1 MAWSANSFFRVDC
14 VVSCTL
20 IWDPIISLKR
30 SHALVNIN
38 HFPHFQIQKP
48 PNTWNAVRCIFIQIL
63 NSSRVGCGTSQSW
76 KAWTECSE
84 NTKTCF
90 YSESLQKY
98 SDIAM
103 SPISLRKSRI
113 FIANEQSCE
122 SSLPW
127 PKVRK
132 HKNIIN
138 TDCEPCHFLAT
149 LFHHSSLLLESASAA
164 PTGESDSRRI
174 CRSRSGTSGAGTP
187 HDKWKAT
194 ILLEK

>member
-1 MAWSANSFFRVDC
+1 MRNISVLKSLDRMFGKHKNMPLFW
-14 VVSCTL
+14 
-20 IWDPIISLKR
+20 II
-30 SHALVNIN
+30 AD
-38 HFPHFQIQKP
+38 
-48 PNTWNAVRCIFIQIL
+48 
-63 NSSRVGCGTSQSW
+63 
-76 KAWTECSE
+76 
-84 NTKTCF
+84 
-90 YSESLQKY
+90 Y

-127 PKVRK
+127 TKVRK
-132 HKNIIN
+132 RKNIIN
-138 TDCEPCHFLAT
+138 TDVYLAIFLAT

-164 PTGESDSRRI
+164 PTVESDSRRI

-194 ILLEK
+194 ILLGINKQQFTSKDRENPSLFSWRGSFFKLPKIRWPA